1 MRVFVPRH
9 ISWWMFNMNLSIGP
23 LTISMIQLAI
33 LAFGAVICLLLWQ
46 WLSSSWIDWVAA
58 FVIIL
63 PVIIIFI
70 VITFF
75 KISELALLPFI
86 AKLLRTYFFDEVRKF
101 QTWKKIVDPQK
112 VLLLRIKQSKPEQIV
127 TTKKNTR
134 IKNDKISKMDDMF
147 N

>member
-9 ISWWMFNMNLSIGP
+9 ISGGMFNMNLSIGP

-46 WLSSSWIDWVAA
+46 GLSSSGIDGVAA

-101 QTWKKIVDPQK
+101 QTGKKIVDPQK